1 MKEITLD
8 LLKFF
13 GFMFLFVNI
22 LNGTWSDFFQSEL
35 NEIGVGIISVVGMG
49 IYFISFT
56 NEIIK
61 HKWIKQ

>member
-1 MKEITLD
+1 MKEITFN

-61 HKWIKQ
+61 YKWIKQ